1 MNDNSKTIERFYR
14 ERQTKDGA
22 GVKLSRV
29 FGYHE
34 IPQIDPF
41 LMLDFF
47 NSEDPKDYEKGFPW
61 HPHRG
66 IETVTYLIQGQI
78 MHGDSLGN
86 KGVIQ
91 DGDCQWMTAG
101 SGIIHQELPVAS
113 QKMLGLQLWINLPKA
128 HKMTKPAYRDLRA
141 NTLPIVKTDFGEVR
155 VLCGKYENVEGPV
168 EAVYVKPEFFD
179 FTMKNN
185 KQLTFTATPNFN
197 YFILSVDGAGW
208 IGDKSEANGMEHMG
222 EGCLL
227 SREGGEI
234 NVFAGDEGFRFILI
248 GGEPLNEPIAWG
260 GPIVMNNKAELTL
273 AFSQIEEGTFI
284 RTL

>member
-1 MNDNSKTIERFYR
+1 MNHNNKAIERIYR

-29 FGYHE
+29 FGFHE
-34 IPQIDPF
+34 IPQMDPF

-66 IETVTYLIQGQI
+66 IETVTYLIHGQI
-78 MHGDSLGN
+78 AHGDSLGN
-86 KGVIQ
+86 KGVIE

-101 SGIIHQELPVAS
+101 SGIIHQELPLAS
-113 QKMLGLQLWINLPKA
+113 PKMLGLQLWVNLPKA
-128 HKMTKPAYRDLRA
+128 HKMTAPAYRDLKA
-141 NTLPIVKTDFGEVR
+141 NTLPVVETDFGEVR
-155 VLCGKYENVEGPV
+155 ILCGNYEGMEGPV

-179 FTMKNN
+179 FKL
-185 KQLTFTATPNFN
+185 KGGSTALFSTKPTYN
-197 YFILSVDGAGW
+197 YFLLSIEGSAWFGEK
-208 IGDKSEANGMEHMG
+208 GSGEALEHIG
-222 EGCLL
+222 EGYLL
-227 SREGGEI
+227 SR
-234 NVFAGDEGFRFILI
+234 AGDQIAITAGEAGFRFILI

-284 RTL
+284 RSL